1 MSNERRA
8 AIFAAVAEI
17 RKLPARPER
26 LPGEPKW
33 MSGDEIEKADKL
45 YRKQHEEKVRAIG
58 ARLFK
63 KLGLAPDTRS
73 EEGDQLIRDF
83 WNVRKERTP

>member
-1 MSNERRA
+1 MSNDRRA

-17 RKLPARPER
+17 RELPARPER
-26 LPGEPKW
+26 LPGEPEW
-33 MSGDEIEKADKL
+33 MSGDEIEKADKR

-63 KLGLAPDTRS
+63 RLGVEPDLQ
-73 EEGDQLIRDF
+73 EGEGAQLIRDF
-83 WNVRKERTP
+83 WSARKECAD